1 MTELNTVKPD
11 ESGKLTLSR
20 LTVKKFG
27 GVLLSCKAL
36 GTTNVCK
43 TWAGLI
49 H

>member
-11 ESGKLTLSR
+11 ESGKLT
-20 LTVKKFG
+20 VKKFG
-27 GVLLSCKAL
+27 GVLLSCKVL